1 MRIDSHQ
8 HFWRYDPVRDGWITE
23 EMAVLK
29 RDFMPEELIRQMRD
43 VGVDCSIAVQT
54 DQSETETQFLLE
66 LADKNSAIAGVVGWV
81 NLLAE
86 GVDERLEYFSRHSK
100 LRGFRHIVQAES
112 DDRFMMRADFLRGIR
127 ALARHNFTYDI
138 LIYARQLPAAVEFVD
153 RFPAQKFV
161 VDHLAKPSIKAGA
174 IDVWSRNIRALA
186 RNRDVYCKLSGLV
199 TEADWAK
206 WNSDNLR
213 AYLDVAFDAF
223 GPDRLMFGSDW
234 PVCLLAA
241 SYAQVKEVIE
251 NYTRDLSA
259 TEKENIF
266 GLNAARFYGL
276 TAQG

>member
-1 MRIDSHQ
+1 MRVDSHQ
-8 HFWRYDPVRDGWITE
+8 HFWRYDPARDGWITE

-29 RDFMPEELIRQMRD
+29 RDFMPEELIQQMRKAGID
-43 VGVDCSIAVQT
+43 RSIAVQT
-54 DQSETETQFLLE
+54 DQSEKETEFLLD

-86 GVDERLEYFSRHSK
+86 GVDERLECFSRHPK

-112 DDRFMMRADFLRGIR
+112 DDRFMMRDDFLRGIR

-153 RFPAQKFV
+153 RFPAQRFV
-161 VDHLAKPSIKAGA
+161 VDHLAKPSIKAGE
-174 IDVWSRNIRALA
+174 IDTWSRNIRALA
-186 RNRDVYCKLSGLV
+186 RNRNVYCKLSGLV

-206 WNSDNLR
+206 WNRDNLR

-223 GPDRLMFGSDW
+223 GTDRLMFGSDW

-241 SYAQVKEVIE
+241 SYVQVKEVIE